1 MKMKAYIVVDVAPI
15 FVVHAP
21 SLLHHNNV
29 IVIYL
34 GASNLK
40 MEPIRFLPLYF
51 VAMPWSMVTVTEA
64 PFVTTLA
71 HIVVSMK
78 SKP

>member
-1 MKMKAYIVVDVAPI
+1 MVDVAPI
-15 FVVHAP
+15 FVAHAP

-29 IVIYL
+29 RVIYPKT
-34 GASNLK
+34 SNLK
-40 MEPIRFLPLYF
+40 MEPIRFVPLYF
-51 VAMPWSMVTVTEA
+51 EAMPWFMVTITKA